1 MQTVTPALALKEN
14 AGSDR
19 SWVWSTPDF
28 SEGHVSDE
36 ILAIRFANAESML
49 FYAIDSKQW
58 IDAQAFKTEFE
69 KAKELMKALIA
80 AAPAPAEAETKT
92 EEKAEEKPAEQPA
105 Q

>member
-49 FYAIDSKQW
+49 FYAIDSKQ
-58 IDAQAFKTEFE
+58 
-69 KAKELMKALIA
+69 
-80 AAPAPAEAETKT
+80 
-92 EEKAEEKPAEQPA
+92 
-105 Q
+105 